1 MADPIKAFVA
11 IDAGLSRESVE
22 LSLPRGGDVDVV
34 GLVEGLDEAWMT
46 LQEVP
51 NDVLVIACAGHS
63 EKALV
68 LIDGAIKQRPSRPV
82 VVFGHGS
89 PNGFVNRVF
98 QAGADDVLVLPQDPE
113 AVRFALEKAIARKTG
128 GTGASPGSQGHLVCV
143 LGPKGG
149 TGKTLVA
156 TSLAV
161 TLAQM
166 GKHVALVDLDLQFGD
181 VGLCMGLRPERT
193 IYDLVRTGG
202 SLDEE
207 KMSDFLVTHH
217 SGVEVL
223 IAPSRPDH
231 ASVISIEFLR
241 DVYGV
246 LRRMVDYVVVDTPP
260 GFTPEVIAT
269 IDASSDL
276 VMVGTLDSLSLKNT
290 KLGLE
295 TLSLMDY
302 DPRKIRL
309 VLNRADTRVGISH
322 HDVVTVLGS
331 EPEIFIPSD
340 REIPRSVNE
349 GVPITLSRPQSYA
362 AASFHELAALFT
374 GAESHT
380 VAEPVARAEA
390 AAGAPR
396 RSLFRLRRS

>member
-1 MADPIKAFVA
+1 MADQIKAFVA
-11 IDAGLSRESVE
+11 IDAGISRDAVE
-22 LSLPRGGDVDVV
+22 QSLPAGGDVDIV
-34 GLVEGLDEAWMT
+34 GLVEGLDEAWLT

-51 NDVLVIACAGHS
+51 NDVLLIACAGHS

-68 LIDGAIKQRPSRPV
+68 LIDGAIKQRRSRPV
-82 VVFGHGS
+82 IVMGYGS

-98 QAGADDVLVLPQDPE
+98 QAGADDVLVLPLGVDD
-113 AVRFALEKAIARKTG
+113 VRFALEKAIARKTG
-128 GTGASPGSQGHLVCV
+128 GSGVAPGSQGQLVCI

-161 TLAQM
+161 ALAET

-193 IYDLVRTGG
+193 IYDLVRAGG

-223 IAPSRPDH
+223 MAPSRPDH
-231 ASVISIEFLR
+231 AGAISIEFLR
-241 DVYGV
+241 DAYGV
-246 LRRMVDYVVVDTPP
+246 LRRMVDYVIVDTPP

-269 IDASSDL
+269 IDIAGSIC
-276 VMVGTLDSLSLKNT
+276 MVGMLDALSLKNT

-295 TLSLMDY
+295 TLDLMGV
-302 DPRKIRL
+302 PRENIKL
-309 VLNRADTRVGISH
+309 VLNRARTRVGISDD
-322 HDVVTVLGS
+322 DVVAITDRTPDV
-331 EPEIFIPSD
+331 FIPSD
-340 REIPRSVNE
+340 RDIPRSVNE
-349 GVPITLSRPQSYA
+349 GTPIVLSKPQSEA
-362 AASFHELAALFT
+362 ADALRQLATSLV
-374 GAESHT
+374 E
-380 VAEPVARAEA
+380 AEP
-390 AAGAPR
+390 GATASR
-396 RSLFRLRRS
+396 RFRRLLTRKA